1 MYIDAIKLS
10 KMKKVVFIAICIVGI
25 ICFSSCRSTSKPC
38 GLADA
43 TTTNITV
50 LKQADVI

>member
-1 MYIDAIKLS
+1 MLEIKLS
-10 KMKKVVFIAICIVGI
+10 KMKKIVFIAICNVGV
-25 ICFSSCRSTSKPC
+25 ICFYSCRSTAKPC

-50 LKQADVI
+50 LKQADVF